1 MRAANLTPLLIRAR
15 DAGLSLRVDDACVV
29 ASPRALLAPELRDEI
44 AHHKAGLLEALVW
57 DEDAAYDLVRKAL
70 AFLNESHQQAG
81 VPDDFSLEP
90 LDGPERRID
99 AACEER
105 DMFSY
110 RVATRE
116 WVLAGLRE
124 IERARALD
132 LPTASPSSARLVNEG
147 ATV

>member
-1 MRAANLTPLLIRAR
+1 MRAANLTPLLVRAR
-15 DAGLSLRVDDACVV
+15 DAGLSLRAEDGYIL
-29 ASPRALLAPELRDEI
+29 ASPKARLTPEIGAEI
-44 AHHKAGLLEALVW
+44 ARRKAGLLVELTW
-57 DEDAAYDLVRKAL
+57 DEDAAYDLARRAL
-70 AFLNESHQQAG
+70 TYLNEYHQRAG
-81 VPDDFSLEP
+81 APDFSLAP
-90 LDGPERRID
+90 LDEPERRID

-132 LPTASPSSARLVNEG
+132 LPKASPASPTPVMEV
-147 ATV
+147 ATA